1 MGVRMKILY
10 EDNHIIA
17 VEKPP
22 GIPTMPDK
30 SADQSMLD
38 MVRLYIKEKYMKPG
52 DVFIGLV
59 HRLDRSTGG
68 AMVFARTTK
77 GASRLSRQIREK
89 QFKKTYLA
97 VVEGIVHDKKGKLRN
112 FVSKDKQTNKS
123 KVVESTE
130 DEAREAVLNYRVV
143 SEKGNLSLVEV
154 KLETGRHHQIR
165 VQFSNIGHPLWG
177 DMKYGAKTGKGL
189 GLWSYSVQFK
199 KAVGDEE
206 IVIVSEPDYCIE
218 PWSLFR

>member
-1 MGVRMKILY
+1 MKILY

>member
-1 MGVRMKILY
+1 MKILY

-30 SADQSMLD
+30 SSDQSMLD
-38 MVRLYIKEKYMKPG
+38 MVRFYIKEKYMKPG

-77 GASRLSRQIREK
+77 GASRLSKQIREK

-97 VVEGIVHDKKGKLRN
+97 VVEGIVPDKKGKLRN
-112 FVSKDKQTNKS
+112 FVSKDRQINKS
-123 KVVESTE
+123 KVVESAG
-130 DEAREAVLNYRVV
+130 DEAKEAVLNYRVI
-143 SEKGNLSLVEV
+143 SETGNLSLVEV

-177 DMKYGAKTGKGL
+177 DMKYGAATGRGL

-206 IVIVSEPDYCIE
+206 IVIVSEPDYCSE